1 MDSVNYIYIF
11 VYVYNIL
18 KIYNIYIKKS
28 SYQYRVGIWWRQTKK
43 DTWEWIILIKNKN
56 NKTI

>member
-28 SYQYRVGIWWRQTKK
+28 SYQYESGHMVKANKK
-43 DTWEWIILIKNKN
+43 RYMGMDYFN
-56 NKTI
+56 